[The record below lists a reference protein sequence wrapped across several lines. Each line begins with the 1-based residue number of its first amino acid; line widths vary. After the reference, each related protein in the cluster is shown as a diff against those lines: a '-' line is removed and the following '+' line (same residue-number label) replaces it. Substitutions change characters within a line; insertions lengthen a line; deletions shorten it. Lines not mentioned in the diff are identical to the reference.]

1 MPALLLRS
9 CACYSP
15 IERTP
20 LCVCSMELNK
30 TDGLPPPSPSL
41 RMGCFGSGDIWSRDI
56 LSQDIYCPGT
66 ICRRDNMSP
75 YVPII
80 LLFKWATFWETY
92 CPSHVPHIPSYTLI
106 YSHIP
111 FVAKKLVPGQNVA
124 PKSWYRDKMSRLKVG
139 TGTKCRAY
147 EHPRAPSKQTS
158 SATYCPGTIYVL
170 GQNVA
175 GQNVS

>member
-1 MPALLLRS
+1 MKWRNIFS
-9 CACYSP
+9 H
-15 IERTP
+15 I
-20 LCVCSMELNK
+20 
-30 TDGLPPPSPSL
+30 PSYTLIYPHIHSYTLIYPHIPSYTL
-41 RMGCFGSGDIWSRDI
+41 
-56 LSQDIYCPGT
+56 IYPH
-66 ICRRDNMSP
+66 I
-75 YVPII
+75 
-80 LLFKWATFWETY
+80 
-92 CPSHVPHIPSYTLI
+92 PSYTLIYLHIPSYVPHIPSYTLI

-175 GQNVS
+175 GQNVSWPQKSDILSEIQQIVSDCVLRIITFPS